1 MSHWK
6 VMKTLLLIMTL
17 SFILAACGTSLQKP
31 TGLENEEKQI
41 EAVGGG
47 FQEETAEPSD
57 RETVTE
63 NDDDETETVDEPD
76 IQEKTSPTIEEVET
90 PSKEEQSSLGEIVP
104 KEKSPVKKEKSTSDS
119 KEETTTVSPKTP
131 ADSNAKP
138 SSEPSE
144 KPVEKPE
151 NKEEEQPA
159 AEPSDDK
166 PTKTADTI
174 VYSIVISAN
183 EVPLQPTE
191 VEIDEGET
199 VLSALIKITKQH
211 KIQMDYR
218 GGQGATAYI
227 EGIDNVY
234 EFDRGQGS
242 GWMYRVNGIFPDR
255 GAGVVPLQDGDRVEW
270 LYTTNLGVDLKA
282 DLKPFRR

>member
-1 MSHWK
+1 MSYWK
-6 VMKTLLLIMTL
+6 VMKTLLLILTL

-31 TGLENEEKQI
+31 TGLENEEKQT
-41 EAVGGG
+41 EAAGGG

-57 RETVTE
+57 RETVAE
-63 NDDDETETVDEPD
+63 NDDDGTETVDGPD
-76 IQEKTSPTIEEVET
+76 VQEKSSQTIEEVET
-90 PSKEEQSSLGEIVP
+90 PAEEEQSSLGEIVP
-104 KEKSPVKKEKSTSDS
+104 KEKSPVKKEKSTSDTK
-119 KEETTTVSPKTP
+119 KESTTDSPKSP
-131 ADSNAKP
+131 ANPAAKP
-138 SSEPSE
+138 SS

-166 PTKTADTI
+166 PTKTADSI

>member
-31 TGLENEEKQI
+31 TGLETEEKQT
-41 EAVGGG
+41 EAAGGD

-57 RETVTE
+57 RETVAE
-63 NDDDETETVDEPD
+63 NDDAGTETVDESD
-76 IQEKTSPTIEEVET
+76 VQEKSSPKIEEVET
-90 PSKEEQSSLGEIVP
+90 PAEEEQSSLGEIVP
-104 KEKSPVKKEKSTSDS
+104 KEKSPVKKEKSTSDTK
-119 KEETTTVSPKTP
+119 KESTTDSPKSP
-131 ADSNAKP
+131 ANPAAKP
-138 SSEPSE
+138 SS
-144 KPVEKPE
+144 KPVEKPG

-159 AEPSDDK
+159 AESSDDK
-166 PTKTADTI
+166 PTKTADSI